1 MTGSMDLSP
10 ILSVN
15 RHLPQHICITTVQ
28 GWPGGVSPSPSQM
41 RALRREMYVLK
52 VVQPIR
58 GGQDLEAGHSGSW
71 ACQLAAQALK
81 VAPGTKGRIVWCH
94 QTLT

>member
-1 MTGSMDLSP
+1 
-10 ILSVN
+10 
-15 RHLPQHICITTVQ
+15 
-28 GWPGGVSPSPSQM
+28 
-41 RALRREMYVLK
+41 MYVLK